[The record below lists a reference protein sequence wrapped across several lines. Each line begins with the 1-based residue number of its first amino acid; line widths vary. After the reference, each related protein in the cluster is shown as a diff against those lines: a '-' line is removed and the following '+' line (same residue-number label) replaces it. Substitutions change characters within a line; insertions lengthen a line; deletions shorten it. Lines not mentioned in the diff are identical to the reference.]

1 MTLVFVHGNP
11 ETAAIWDALVAVLDE
26 PDVVRLS
33 PPGFGAPVP
42 PGWHATP
49 IAYRDWLVQQL
60 EAIGMPVD
68 LVGHD
73 WGGAHAIGVAMTRP
87 DMLRSWCVDTIGW
100 FEPDYTWHSLA
111 RTWQTPGPG
120 EIAAAEMTHSSLTRR
135 TAYLSGLRIPARI
148 AAELASGANR
158 VAASCMLELYR
169 TSQQPVMRHLGE
181 QLPAAAQRPG
191 LVLLATADYGT
202 GTGAARRKAAE
213 RAGAQV
219 AVLAGL
225 GHWWML
231 QDPATV
237 APVLREFWSAAT

>member
-1 MTLVFVHGNP
+1 
-11 ETAAIWDALVAVLDE
+11 
-26 PDVVRLS
+26 
-33 PPGFGAPVP
+33 
-42 PGWHATP
+42 
-49 IAYRDWLVQQL
+49 VQQL

-68 LVGHD
+68 LVGHN
-73 WGGAHAIGVAMTRP
+73 WGAAHAIGVAMTRP

-135 TAYLSGLRIPARI
+135 TAYLSGLCIPARI

-158 VAASCMLELYR
+158 VAAACMLELYR

-191 LVLLATADYGT
+191 LVLWRPPITALALP
-202 GTGAARRKAAE
+202 AARPPNA
-213 RAGAQV
+213 
-219 AVLAGL
+219 LA
-225 GHWWML
+225 
-231 QDPATV
+231 
-237 APVLREFWSAAT
+237 LRSPCWLALVTGGCWRIQPP